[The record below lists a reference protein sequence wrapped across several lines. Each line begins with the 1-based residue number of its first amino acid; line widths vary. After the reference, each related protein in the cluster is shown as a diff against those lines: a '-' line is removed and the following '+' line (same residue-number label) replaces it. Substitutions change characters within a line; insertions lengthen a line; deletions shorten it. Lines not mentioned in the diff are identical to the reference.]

1 MASGNERRA
10 PLNGKRLWQIAAI
23 SAIAGMALTA
33 AWWPGVHTAHADKTL
48 PDALCALISG
58 QVVCYDA
65 NTALPK
71 PITPA
76 DPPAIDFAIAPD
88 GQWLAYRAG
97 QTLSIAPIADGQ
109 VAVHMIDPQ
118 AIPSAGLSRDQQPE
132 AVTLAWA
139 PDGLAIAYL
148 TAFGLRVTD
157 PSGQF
162 ANADDKPYMSLMWSP
177 DGNRLAA
184 QATDS
189 SWTFFACTHNPLK
202 LSVTRIFAD
211 AASMAWLDEKAVIV
225 APTAGGLLRID
236 PTSANAAPA
245 WYVADEHFIKLNQG
259 QPEQVVALHLDA
271 GDHNGIAVAIDADGH
286 WTPFGGAKLDPRLS
300 WGPAPADQLAYI
312 TSGTPIMVDRATGD
326 ENMLPLQR
334 VDALAWSPG
343 TLPEVQGLAMD
354 ADLYFIAPDSTGI
367 EQLWRLP
374 RDGFPL
380 IQLSH
385 STVPVTAYE
394 VGADAIR
401 FTAGSVSILV
411 HPDGSSLT
419 PTPTATIVLSGSAL
433 RTATALAKGVTATPA
448 QPTQTPTPFLTVTP
462 RPAVGQVTIVGW
474 QPGPSVVQRAL
485 ATGTPSRT
493 YLLER
498 ALLSPGGGYAAGYRG
513 AQLVILNWDTAREV
527 AIQGIQN
534 PIALKWIG

>member
-10 PLNGKRLWQIAAI
+10 PLNGKRLWQCALLGTIAGVTIAA
-23 SAIAGMALTA
+23 M
-33 AWWPGVHTAHADKTL
+33 WWPGVRPAHADKAL

-58 QVVCYDA
+58 QVICYDA
-65 NTALPK
+65 NTAVPK

-76 DPPAIDFAIAPD
+76 GPPIIDFAIAPD

-97 QTLSIAPIADGQ
+97 QTLSMAPIAGGQ
-109 VAVHMIDPQ
+109 VAVRIIDPK
-118 AIPSAGLSRDQQPE
+118 AIPSADLSRTQPD

-139 PDGLAIAYL
+139 PDGLAIAYI

-162 ANADDKPYMSLMWSP
+162 ADANDRPYTSLAWSP
-177 DGNRLAA
+177 VGDRLAA
-184 QATDS
+184 QAADG

-202 LSVTRIFAD
+202 LSITRVFAD
-211 AASMAWLDEKAVIV
+211 AASVAWLDDTIVIV
-225 APTAGGLLRID
+225 APAAGGLLRID
-236 PTSANAAPA
+236 PTSASAAPV
-245 WYVADEHFIKLNQG
+245 WYVADEHFIKLNPG
-259 QPEQVVALHLDA
+259 MSEQVVALHLDS
-271 GDHNGIAVAIDADGH
+271 GDQNGIAVSIDADGH
-286 WTPFGGAKLDPRLS
+286 WTPFGSAKLDPRLG

-312 TSGTPIMVDRATGD
+312 TSGTPIMVDRATGN

-334 VDALAWSPG
+334 VDALVWSPG

-354 ADLYFIAPDSTGI
+354 ADLYFIAPDAAGI
-367 EQLWRLP
+367 AQLWRLP

-385 STVPVTAYE
+385 STEPVTRYE

-401 FTAGSVSILV
+401 FTAGSVSTLV

-419 PTPTATIVLSGSAL
+419 PTPTVAPVLSGPAQ
-433 RTATALAKGVTATPA
+433 RTATALARAVTPTAA
-448 QPTQTPTPFLTVTP
+448 QPTSTPTPFLTVTP
-462 RPAVGQVTIVGW
+462 RPTLGQVKIVGW
-474 QPGPSVVQRAL
+474 QPGPSVVQRVL
-485 ATGTPSRT
+485 ATGTVSRT

-498 ALLSPGGGYAAGYRG
+498 ATLSPGGGYAAGYRG
-513 AQLVILNWDTAREV
+513 AQLVILNWDTGREL
-527 AIQGIQN
+527 AIQNIQN
-534 PIALKWIG
+534 PSALEWIG